1 MESVAPSGTF
11 FVFEG
16 NFVYVIFGDVPRRD
30 ACMKFSLKKAIAI
43 GLCAGF
49 GVGAYA
55 ENPISSYHYLAD
67 PSAASDGDTFYI
79 LTDTDDMCVS
89 DNPFAYNIV
98 GLYAFSSK
106 DMVNWTDHGM
116 VFQSKR
122 EFGTYPGN
130 TWASGIAVRNGRP
143 FIVYPDGASGVGM
156 ITAPSIDGPY
166 TDPIMETYGKPRI
179 AGGTNSFL
187 GNCDDIDHCFDPGIF
202 FDDDGSGYVIF
213 GGGSATS
220 QKRPIGNNFDL
231 IKFSESNGKI
241 TLDKNSLTR
250 ISAEKSFEA
259 PYIHKH
265 GDWYYISFNNSGQEI
280 GYGMSKNPAGPYAY
294 KGIAIGAV
302 WQINDCETHSCDGGN
317 NHQGFA
323 DFKGKT
329 YAVYHDR
336 RLVRAKEHPAS
347 LGIADPEPGNHRS
360 VSIDEITY
368 AADGTINKLK
378 FTKEGPAQVGKFDPY
393 NTYKALTS
401 SKQRNVRSRTDWTK
415 GQAVKHVLTP
425 LATKESWIRVTGVDF
440 GKGAENLRIKA
451 ANVGDNNKVEIRKG
465 SVTGTLAGTCT
476 LAKTSGWQSY
486 TDNDCAMSGLS
497 GVVDQLFFV
506 FKGAKDSTMGILEWE
521 FQGTKREPEP
531 QTPFGGKAHAIPG
544 TIQIENFDIPGI
556 GNGNDSYYDTDDA
569 NQGTSNYRKGTGVDL
584 KEDDKGRIVLGWGN
598 TDEWLEYTVNI
609 EKAGDYTMYAAVA
622 TGTADGA
629 SFKLS
634 IDGKDITDDI
644 MVTANAGEENFD
656 DYAKVKAN
664 VTLPAGEH
672 ILRFTITK
680 AWLDVDFINFEAGKD
695 AVDSDPLGE
704 KSPEI
709 EENPEEDEDLSAVAN
724 KLQFQAPVQTQF
736 DIFDLK
742 GNKIS
747 SVKAKT
753 IDEATAMWKQ
763 SGAAVNQGIY
773 LIRNRTNGMVTKV
786 RALR

>member
-1 MESVAPSGTF
+1 MNM
-11 FVFEG
+11 
-16 NFVYVIFGDVPRRD
+16 NF
-30 ACMKFSLKKAIAI
+30 KKALPRA
-43 GLCAGF
+43 
-49 GVGAYA
+49 VGATLVAGLATFGLA

-89 DNPFAYNIV
+89 TDPFQYNII

-106 DMVNWTDHGM
+106 DMVNWTDHGLI
-116 VFQSKR
+116 FQSKR

-166 TDPIMETYGKPRI
+166 TDPIKEAYNVNYI
-179 AGGTNSFL
+179 AANWGSSFL

-213 GGGSATS
+213 GGGSTS
-220 QKRPIGNNFDL
+220 SVKRPIGNNFDI
-231 IKFSESNGKI
+231 IKFSENNGKV
-241 TLDKNSLTR
+241 TLDKSSLKR

-280 GYGMSKNPAGPYAY
+280 GYGMSKNPAGPYTY

-347 LGIADPEPGNHRS
+347 LGVVDPEPGNHRS

-368 AADGTINKLK
+368 AADGTMNKLV
-378 FTKEGPAQVGKFDPY
+378 FTKEGPKQVGKFDPY
-393 NTYKALTS
+393 QTYKALTS

-425 LATKESWIRVTGVDF
+425 LGTKESWIRVTGVDF
-440 GKGAENLRIKA
+440 GNGAENVRIKA
-451 ANVGDNNKVEIRKG
+451 ANVGDGNKIEIRKG
-465 SVTGTLAGTCT
+465 SVTGTLAGTCE
-476 LAKTSGWQSY
+476 LAKTSGWQAY
-486 TDNDCAMSGLS
+486 TDNDCELKGLS

-506 FKGAKDSTMGILEWE
+506 FKGTKDSTMGILEWE

-531 QTPFGGKAHAIPG
+531 QTPFGGKATPIPG
-544 TIQIENFDIPGI
+544 KLEMENFDEPGY
-556 GNGNDSYYDTDDA
+556 GAGNDSYYENDEEDHGETE
-569 NQGTSNYRKGTGVDL
+569 YRKGTGVDIY
-584 KEDDKGRIVLGWGN
+584 KKATGYIVGYNQKG
-598 TDEWLEYTVNI
+598 EWLEYTVNVA
-609 EKAGDYTMYAAVA
+609 KDGDYTMYAAVA
-622 TGTADGA
+622 SANETSG
-629 SFKLS
+629 FQLS
-634 IDGKDITDDI
+634 VDGKALTDTI
-644 MVTANAGEENFD
+644 MVPKAASGEENYD
-656 DYAKVKAN
+656 DYNKVKRN
-664 VTLPAGEH
+664 ISLTAGSH
-672 ILRFTITK
+672 IIRFTVTGDWMDI
-680 AWLDVDFINFEAGKD
+680 DYINFLEGKD
-695 AVDSDPLGE
+695 APDTEPIPGKE
-704 KSPEI
+704 
-709 EENPEEDEDLSAVAN
+709 EENPDMAIGSVQFNVTSAAEYNV
-724 KLQFQAPVQTQF
+724 
-736 DIFDLK
+736 FDLQGHLK
-742 GNKIS
+742 GTVSLTGKNA
-747 SVKAKT
+747 VQVLNAAGFAKGVY
-753 IDEATAMWKQ
+753 MLKQ
-763 SGAAVNQGIY
+763 VSGSKKMLVNSA
-773 LIRNRTNGMVTKV
+773 K
-786 RALR
+786 